1 MEVVDGTAKS
11 RFSFAI
17 PNPTAGRIF
26 CSPEQSKLCFEAL
39 ETRFCASKP
48 LALTGSLKTPSEVG
62 VLLNI
67 KMDL

>member
-1 MEVVDGTAKS
+1 MEVMGGTAKS
-11 RFSFAI
+11 RFSLAI
-17 PNPTAGRIF
+17 PNQTAGRIF

-48 LALTGSLKTPSEVG
+48 LALAGSFKTLSEVE